1 VLRFQKLRRYQIG
14 AWNPLGG
21 GRLNI
26 PRIKALGTQHH
37 HEPVTGIDQSQ
48 GPLYAPDIQRQLDVP
63 QDLGLNVLGFI
74 NPYSLTFYSVDLEV
88 SEPVQAVPPNQRRVY
103 LILQNQG
110 PGNIWIN
117 FGQGVTV
124 ATVASNS
131 NGLQLI
137 QTQVYEQIGGG
148 YMNKFGESITQCF
161 VSPDYLSATTD
172 QAGTTLLV
180 GEGVW
185 RPQAGA
191 DLLLG

>member
-1 VLRFQKLRRYQIG
+1 MRLPKLRKSQIG

-21 GRLNI
+21 GRFD
-26 PRIKALGTQHH
+26 PRRIKDLGTQHV
-37 HEPVTGIDQSQ
+37 HEPVTGVDQNQ
-48 GPLYAPDIQRQLDVP
+48 GPIYARDIQYVLDQP

-74 NPYSLTFYSVDLEV
+74 NPYSLTFYSVDMLV
-88 SEPVQAVPPNQRRVY
+88 GEPTQAVPPNQRRTY

-124 ATVASNS
+124 ATVAANS

-148 YMNKFGESITQCF
+148 YMSSIGESITQCF
-161 VSPDYLSATTD
+161 VSPDYISATTD

-185 RPQAGA
+185 RPQASAAG
-191 DLLLG
+191 LM

>member
-1 VLRFQKLRRYQIG
+1 VLRLPKLRKSQLG

-21 GRLNI
+21 GPLNI

-37 HEPVTGIDQSQ
+37 HEPVTGIDENQ
-48 GPLYAPDIQRQLDVP
+48 GPLYVPFIQRQLDVP

-74 NPYSLTFYSVDLEV
+74 NPYSLTFYSVDLV
-88 SEPVQAVPPNQRRVY
+88 VGEPTQAVPPNQRRTY

-117 FGQGVTV
+117 FGQAVTV
-124 ATVASNS
+124 ANVASNS

-148 YMNKFGESITQCF
+148 YMSKLGESITQCF
-161 VSPDYLSATTD
+161 VSPDYISATTD
-172 QAGTTLLV
+172 QADTTLLV

-191 DLLLG
+191 DLLMG

>member
-1 VLRFQKLRRYQIG
+1 MRELKSRWRQVG

-21 GRLNI
+21 GRFD
-26 PRIKALGTQHH
+26 PARIKALGTQHV
-37 HEPVTGIDQSQ
+37 HEPVTGVDQNQ
-48 GPLYAPDIQRQLDVP
+48 GPLYARDIQRQLDVP
-63 QDLGLNVLGFI
+63 QDLGLNVLGFV
-74 NPYSLTFYSVDLEV
+74 NPYSLTFYSVDMLV
-88 SEPVQAVPPNQRRVY
+88 GEPTQAVPPNQRRTY

-148 YMNKFGESITQCF
+148 YMSSIGESITQCF
-161 VSPDYLSATTD
+161 VSPDYISATTD

-191 DLLLG
+191 NLLQG